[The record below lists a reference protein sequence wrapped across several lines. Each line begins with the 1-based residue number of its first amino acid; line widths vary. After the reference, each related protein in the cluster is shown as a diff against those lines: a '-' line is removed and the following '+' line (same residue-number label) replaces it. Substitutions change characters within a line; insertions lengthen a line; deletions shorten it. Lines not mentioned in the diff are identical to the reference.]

1 MGACYRGQTAWKEPD
16 PNNSALR
23 GPASVRFQ
31 NRQSRTMITRE
42 PHRRLAM
49 FYLCLWIPSS
59 RRTLKVCVLTCR
71 YSLNKELELNR
82 HRNIKSQAICRDWDR
97 TTEIRVAWKNSKD
110 VVPRVTEKLADH
122 LEGNSLWSQAD
133 SWWKMR
139 LTSAI
144 CLKPS
149 QKELSCAKSG
159 EVSSFLLSVLPQ
171 LPTSLW
177 ISWSSFYSDPDH
189 PVSLKQ
195 QERWDTCQIWI
206 MFDRKIS
213 LCYCLSWELSSI
225 KKITVKTASLSF
237 IFFFF
242 S

>member
-1 MGACYRGQTAWKEPD
+1 M
-16 PNNSALR
+16 
-23 GPASVRFQ
+23 
-31 NRQSRTMITRE
+31 
-42 PHRRLAM
+42 
-49 FYLCLWIPSS
+49 
-59 RRTLKVCVLTCR
+59 
-71 YSLNKELELNR
+71 
-82 HRNIKSQAICRDWDR
+82 
-97 TTEIRVAWKNSKD
+97 
-110 VVPRVTEKLADH
+110 PRVTEKLADH

-133 SWWKMR
+133 SWWKIR

-206 MFDRKIS
+206 VFDRKIS

-242 S
+242 ITSHENLKPIRYGNLWESRDLGQSESLLKKYSLPWEGAREEAIMMGEDRQVTPKMSRGPKR